1 MSDYRRELRSRQPAS
16 SLRRAIILGVA
27 MVTGLISASCAK
39 EVDVKQALQVTDVST
54 GWFDAGVVDGKNK
67 LVPSISFRLRSNTQ
81 DLASVALNIAFKF
94 VDNGEINEE
103 IFKQRVPFE
112 NGQTELLTVRS
123 QTGFTGEPPQTRA
136 EMLRNSNFRDIEA
149 VILVRQ
155 TASHWVELHRVKLD
169 RQLLTN

>member
-1 MSDYRRELRSRQPAS
+1 MSHYRRELRSRQPAS
-16 SLRRAIILGVA
+16 RCRRLVTIGVA
-27 MVTGLISASCAK
+27 VVAGLVSASCGK
-39 EVDVKQALQVTDVST
+39 EVDVKQALQVTDVTT

-67 LVPSISFRLRSNTQ
+67 LVPSISFRLRSNTP
-81 DLASVALNIAFKF
+81 DLTSVALNIAFKF

-136 EMLRNSNFRDIEA
+136 DMLRNSNFRDIEA

-155 TASHWVELHRVKLD
+155 TASHWVELHRVKLE

>member
-1 MSDYRRELRSRQPAS
+1 MSLYRKPRSRQPAS
-16 SLRRAIILGVA
+16 GFRRALTWCVA
-27 MVTGLISASCAK
+27 ITTGLLFASCTK
-39 EVDVKQALQVTDVST
+39 EVDIKQAVQVTDVAT

-67 LVPSISFRLRSNTQ
+67 LVPSISFRLRSNTG

-103 IFKQRVPFE
+103 IFKQRVPFQ
-112 NGQTELLTVRS
+112 NGQTDLLTVRS
-123 QTGFTGEPPQTRA
+123 QTGFTGEPPQSRT
-136 EMLRNSNFRDIEA
+136 EMLQNSNFRDIEA

-155 TASHWVELHRVKLD
+155 SASHWVELHRVKLD

>member
-1 MSDYRRELRSRQPAS
+1 MVHYRRELRSRQ
-16 SLRRAIILGVA
+16 
-27 MVTGLISASCAK
+27 SASGFSRALVLCLALVASLAGASCTK
-39 EVDVKQALQVTDVST
+39 EVDVKQALQVTDVTT

-67 LVPSISFRLRSNTQ
+67 LVPSIAFRLRSNTE
-81 DLASVALNIAFKF
+81 DISSVALNIAFKF
-94 VDNGEINEE
+94 IDNGEINEE
-103 IFKQRVPFE
+103 IFKQRVPFQ
-112 NGQTELLTVRS
+112 NGQTELLSVRS

-136 EMLRNSNFRDIEA
+136 EMLQNSNFRDVEA

>member
-1 MSDYRRELRSRQPAS
+1 MLHYRRELRSRQPAPGFLQALALCLAVVS
-16 SLRRAIILGVA
+16 VLL
-27 MVTGLISASCAK
+27 SASCTK

-67 LVPSISFRLRSNTQ
+67 LVPSITFRLRSNTE

-103 IFKQRVPFE
+103 IFKQRVPFQ
-112 NGQTELLTVRS
+112 NGQTELLSVRS

-136 EMLRNSNFRDIEA
+136 EMLQNSNFRDVEA